1 MEKQRIVVLGGSFN
15 PPTKA
20 HVAILEQT
28 VQALNA
34 TKGLF
39 VPSSHAYVHR
49 KASRQHPN
57 LLYSEQQR
65 LELLDIICHY
75 HPTLGVLTHE
85 YGDDGR
91 GHTYESLCHIQK
103 RYPNAEIWF
112 ILGDDKLRIL
122 PRWHQGENL
131 LREFHFAVC
140 CRNQNT
146 IQQAQK
152 TLLANPKTKKYIN
165 QFQFITIPPSP
176 ISSTQARACILENN
190 WDGLY
195 NLCPTEI
202 WHALQ
207 TMKPMQL

>member
-49 KASRQHPN
+49 KANRQHPN

-75 HPTLGVLTHE
+75 HPTLRVLTHE

-112 ILGDDKLRIL
+112 ILGKAWMAMVNPRLHKLYDR
-122 PRWHQGENL
+122 
-131 LREFHFAVC
+131 LRSE
-140 CRNQNT
+140 
-146 IQQAQK
+146 
-152 TLLANPKTKKYIN
+152 LM
-165 QFQFITIPPSP
+165 TIPFY
-176 ISSTQARACILENN
+176 QELARNE
-190 WDGLY
+190 
-195 NLCPTEI
+195 
-202 WHALQ
+202 
-207 TMKPMQL
+207 